1 MRQEMGVGWEE
12 VVGGSAR
19 RRLPMTTTTQSV
31 RSIQQGRGGFE
42 VGLGAFGVRIYLG
55 VQTAADRGNDGRRLA
70 ASGTRGSA
78 VLGLVGSRRRGLEET
93 LAAPPWGI
101 VGGRW
106 GLSRGGGCAT
116 LPCWIG
122 VRRLRPSSAAEGV
135 GSMKPWPR
143 RRGGSSAA
151 GAAYRVEAD
160 ARRSLAGSGF
170 GGFGPRQQPKA
181 WAR

>member
-1 MRQEMGVGWEE
+1 MGRGEGEWQAAAEATCVLVPMRQEMGVGWEE

-78 VLGLVGSRRRGLEET
+78 VLGLVGGRRRGLEET

-116 LPCWIG
+116 LACWIG
-122 VRRLRPSSAAEGV
+122 SLVRGWRRWGEKREG
-135 GSMKPWPR
+135 R
-143 RRGGSSAA
+143 NAA
-151 GAAYRVEAD
+151 GAAQIEEPGR
-160 ARRSLAGSGF
+160 GF
-170 GGFGPRQQPKA
+170 FF
-181 WAR
+181 

>member
-1 MRQEMGVGWEE
+1 MEETTAGGWQ
-12 VVGGSAR
+12 R
-19 RRLPMTTTTQSV
+19 
-31 RSIQQGRGGFE
+31 
-42 VGLGAFGVRIYLG
+42 
-55 VQTAADRGNDGRRLA
+55 
-70 ASGTRGSA
+70 RGSA
-78 VLGLVGSRRRGLEET
+78 VLGLLGGRRRGLEET

-116 LPCWIG
+116 LACWIG

-160 ARRSLAGSGF
+160 ARRSLAGSGVLSE
-170 GGFGPRQQPKA
+170 GGGDGVRKEREGRGGDFFLIFFVIV
-181 WAR
+181 